1 MRECPMI
8 QEHGRSG
15 RRESAMILVWVKIY
29 WSELHQA
36 SSSGCECHLPTA
48 ARSLGDEDSPNWLVE
63 SLTA

>member
-36 SSSGCECHLPTA
+36 SSSGCECSSSHCRTQFG
-48 ARSLGDEDSPNWLVE
+48 RYSPNWLVE